1 MNLLSKFIN
10 KIKEGISTT
19 TKKVQKQ
26 INKVIGKP
34 ISQEE
39 RKIYEELQ
47 KQSNEKV
54 NQEYEK
60 LNEKQKE
67 ILDKVDIVKD
77 TDTFPINKIKDK
89 EYYQK
94 QIEKFNNIINSENLF
109 EDKLIGDTKAFL
121 DVFGKS
127 KYSQVKDGVLYEEFK
142 DALSNAD
149 PEIRYEFFNVNR
161 RELTNY
167 YQRANEFDN
176 AYDERQLERTLKQ
189 FTKMLNGEIPITTTR

>member
-1 MNLLSKFIN
+1 MSLLSKFIN
-10 KIKEGISTT
+10 KIKEGIATT

-39 RKIYEELQ
+39 RKVYEELQ

-77 TDTFPINKIKDK
+77 IDTFPINKIKDK

-189 FTKMLNGEIPITTTR
+189 FTKMLNREIPITTTR